1 MTEKKNNNSSQ
12 DEDQTKEEKIK
23 SLQEMIANAEKTIT
37 SAKQMLAKLQGPEN
51 SYQAPGA
58 SSRQDEAGKVIY
70 GTFDGQIMIGEDDKQ
85 YPVPANYASK
95 SKLVESDLL
104 KLTITPSGNFVYK
117 QVGPVERR
125 YLIGIVEKD
134 EKGNFVVNVDGRRYK
149 VLLAAAT
156 YFKVEAGDEVTL
168 VVPRDQES
176 TWGAIENV
184 LRKAEDISEDEL
196 KGKPSDKIP
205 KERLEE
211 IKRTEELQKKE
222 EEANEQEEDE
232 NTNSEDDEDE
242 DETRPSAIE
251 RLEKEIE
258 EERKKINSQSEDL
271 EEDISDEELQKIKE
285 EASQPAKD
293 NSK

>member
-1 MTEKKNNNSSQ
+1 MSKNKKNASSN
-12 DEDQTKEEKIK
+12 DEQVKEEKIR
-23 SLQEMIANAEKTIT
+23 SLQEMIANAEKTIR

-51 SYQAPGA
+51 DQHQDSFSG
-58 SSRQDEAGKVIY
+58 RQDEAGKVVY

-95 SKLVESDLL
+95 SKLVETDLM
-104 KLTITPSGNFVYK
+104 KLTITPTGNFVYK

-125 YLIGIVEKD
+125 CLIGIVEKD
-134 EKGNFVVNVDGRRYK
+134 EKGNYVVNVDGMRYK

-156 YFKVEAGDEVTL
+156 YFKVEPGDEVTL

-176 TWGAIENV
+176 TWAAIENV

-196 KGKPSDKIP
+196 KGKLSDRIP

-211 IKRTEELQKKE
+211 IKRTEELQKNKE
-222 EEANEQEEDE
+222 EEEVSQQEEQTDNEIE
-232 NTNSEDDEDE
+232 NEEE
-242 DETRPSAIE
+242 VRPSAIE

-258 EERKKINSQSEDL
+258 EERKKLSSQNEDL
-271 EEDISDEELQKIKE
+271 EEELSEEELQKIKE
-285 EASQPAKD
+285 EAGQPAKD
-293 NSK
+293 KSN